1 LNLVGKSS
9 KIRLSPPVWIRR
21 VYRSWD
27 EGSVFGDAVVVA
39 FLVVQALDGIFT
51 YLGVG
56 IWGVKIEANPIVAS
70 AMASTGPTVGL
81 FGMKLIAVGFGM
93 LLHLRRVHTLVAI
106 LTGVCFCVAIVPWAA
121 LLLVH

>member
-1 LNLVGKSS
+1 M
-9 KIRLSPPVWIRR
+9 WIRR

-27 EGSVFGDAVVVA
+27 ENEQSVVGDAIVVA
-39 FLVVQALDGIFT
+39 FLVVQALDGILT

-56 IWGVKIEANPIVAS
+56 IWGMKIEANPIVAS
-70 AMASTGPTVGL
+70 AMTSSGPTLGL

-106 LTGVCFCVAIVPWAA
+106 LTAVCFVVAIVPWAA
-121 LLLVH
+121 LLLTQ